1 MFKLVAR
8 LGRAV
13 CNTAVNKEN
22 LKQTST
28 TGNKIYNNI
37 IARLNLTYVV
47 GGLTKFSF
55 FSILELLPVVLYDS
69 TIFQSSELSFRF
81 TIRYSSSSPLISSG
95 TAR

>member
-1 MFKLVAR
+1 MFTLVAW

-13 CNTAVNKEN
+13 CNRAVNKEK

-28 TGNKIYNNI
+28 TANKIYNNI
-37 IARLNLTYVV
+37 IARLNLTHIV
-47 GGLTKFSF
+47 GGLTKIRF
-55 FSILELLPVVLYDS
+55 FSILELLPVVLYDN

-81 TIRYSSSSPLISSG
+81 TIRYSSSYPLISTG